1 MPASRIKFAIA
12 QLNFLVGDIEGNC
25 KKILAAIKQA
35 RAVWAPDCVVF
46 SELAL
51 LGYPPEDL
59 LLRPNI
65 SRRVERALARVQ
77 QATADLTVIIGAPCR
92 AGRHQYNSAI
102 VLQNKKVIGRY
113 FKIVLPNYSVFDEK
127 RYFTAGSQACVID
140 IKQVSVGVTICEDM
154 WRAEPIA
161 LAKKAGAELMI
172 NINASPYHTGKQ
184 QLREQQAARR
194 VNESGLPLIYL
205 NQVGGQ
211 DELVFD
217 GHSFAINHCGQVIC
231 RAAICKQDLMLV
243 EFNEH
248 GNLLSEHSAP
258 ALQNDSALAYQ
269 VLTCGLREYMQKNRF
284 NGGLI
289 GLSGGI
295 DSALALT
302 LASDALGAHKVHAVM
317 MPSQY
322 TSDMSLED
330 ARQLARNLNVKYDVI
345 GIDSLVS
352 AFTHALRAVSSNT
365 EKDTSE
371 ENIQARIRGVL
382 LMAISNKQGSM
393 LISTGNKSEMA
404 VGYATLYGDMAGG
417 FAPLKDVP
425 KTLVYALAKYRNSLS
440 RVIPERIIERPPSA
454 ELAPQQLDQDSLPP
468 YEILDRILELF
479 IEQDRSRDEIIARG
493 FDKET
498 VFEVIKL
505 VFRSEY
511 KRRQAPPG
519 IRISQRAF
527 GKDRRYPITSGI
539 LNYLHEPV
547 IK

>member
-35 RAVWAPDCVVF
+35 RADWAPDCVVF

-65 SRRVERALARVQ
+65 GRRVERALALVQ

-92 AGRHQYNSAI
+92 AGRNQYNAAI

-113 FKIVLPNYSVFDEK
+113 FKIVLPNYGVFDEK

-161 LAKKAGAELMI
+161 LAKKAGAELII

-184 QLREQQAARR
+184 QSREQQAARR

-217 GHSFAINHCGQVIC
+217 GHSFAVNHCGQVIC

-243 EFNEH
+243 ELNQH

-258 ALQNDSALAYQ
+258 APQNDSALTYQ
-269 VLTCGLREYMQKNRF
+269 ILTYGLREYTRKNRF

-295 DSALALT
+295 DSALALA

-330 ARQLARNLNVKYDVI
+330 ARRLAGNLNVKYDVI

-393 LISTGNKSEMA
+393 VISTGNKSEMA

-425 KTLVYALAKYRNSLS
+425 KTLVYALARYRNSLS

>member
-1 MPASRIKFAIA
+1 MPASKVKFAIA
-12 QLNFLVGDIEGNC
+12 QLNFLVGDVEGNC
-25 KKILAAIKQA
+25 KKILAAIKQV
-35 RAVWAPDCVVF
+35 RADWAPDCVVF

-65 SRRVERALARVQ
+65 GRRVERALALVQ

-92 AGRHQYNSAI
+92 AGQNQYNAAI
-102 VLQNKKVIGRY
+102 VLQNKKVISRY
-113 FKIVLPNYSVFDEK
+113 FKIVLPNYGVFDEK

-161 LAKKAGAELMI
+161 LAKKAGAELII

-184 QLREQQAARR
+184 QSREQQAARR

-217 GHSFAINHCGQVIC
+217 GHSFAVNHCGQVIC

-243 EFNEH
+243 ELNQH

-258 ALQNDSALAYQ
+258 APQNDSALTYQ
-269 VLTCGLREYMQKNRF
+269 ILTYGLREYTRKNRF

-295 DSALALT
+295 DSALALA

-330 ARQLARNLNVKYDVI
+330 ARRLAGNLNVKYDVI

-393 LISTGNKSEMA
+393 VISTGNKSEMA

-425 KTLVYALAKYRNSLS
+425 KTLVYALARYRNSLS